1 VARIVDVPTPD
12 QEPAVRS
19 SPRREEILAASVRY
33 VAEHSLSD
41 LSLRPLAAAV
51 GSSPRVLLY
60 LFGSKEQLI
69 REVLAV
75 GRAEQL
81 ALLQRSADRGGT
93 PRETLEL
100 LWEWLTAPEHRG
112 MLRLFFEG
120 YVRGFDR
127 SGPWDDFGAASL
139 RDWLPPLEDVLSG
152 TGVEATLVLA
162 VLRGLLLDLLA
173 DGTSAHTARVEAAW
187 HAFLTGTPPL
197 TGSPDGPA
205 RRSEPQ

>member
-1 VARIVDVPTPD
+1 MPTPD
-12 QEPAVRS
+12 QAPPASS
-19 SPRREEILAASVRY
+19 SPRRAEILAASVRY

-75 GRAEQL
+75 GRTEQL
-81 ALLQRSADRGGT
+81 ALLERSAARGGS
-93 PRETLEL
+93 PRETLEV
-100 LWEWLTAPEHRG
+100 LWEWLTAPEHRS

-127 SGPWDDFGAASL
+127 SGPWEGFGAASL
-139 RDWLPPLEDVLSG
+139 REWLPPLADVLRG
-152 TGVEATLVLA
+152 TGADATLVLA

-173 DGTSAHTARVEAAW
+173 DDAAPHAPRVHAAW
-187 HAFLTGTPPL
+187 HAFLTATLPR
-197 TGSPDGPA
+197 DA
-205 RRSEPQ
+205 